1 MNDQKK
7 VEIVL
12 VETPSEG
19 QSEKISTLQKLC
31 FVDVDD
37 KEAEDDFY
45 HPPSTQILAYV
56 GKTLV
61 GWAGVH
67 VTEQTYKGQ
76 QIKLGGYGI
85 CTHPDFRR
93 MGIASKVAGEAMKY
107 LKNGNCSLGFLSVNP
122 KDEKSI
128 KLHQKHGFEM
138 LSQHFSWANSKGE
151 IKEDIGGM
159 IAPINSKE
167 LFNLVL
173 NNSDPLYV
181 GNGYW

>member
-7 VEIVL
+7 VEIIL
-12 VETPSEG
+12 VETPSVE
-19 QSEKISTLQKLC
+19 QSKKISALQKLC

-37 KEAEDDFY
+37 EEAEDDFY
-45 HPPSTQILAYV
+45 HLPTTQVLAYV

-67 VTEQTYKGQ
+67 VTEQVYKGQ

-107 LKNGNCSLGFLSVNP
+107 LKDEGCDVGFLSVNP

-128 KLHQKHGFEM
+128 KLHQKYGFKM
-138 LSQHFSWANSKGE
+138 LSQHFSWTNSKGE
-151 IKEDIGGM
+151 IKEDSGGM
-159 IAPINSKE
+159 LSPINSTD
-167 LFNLVL
+167 LFNFVL
-173 NNSDPLYV
+173 NSSDPLYV